1 MSSSSLLSNLSV
13 SVWNAF
19 LRLLCYP
26 SIFTKRDF
34 VLLSTGAAQVLEE
47 RGLVVTY
54 SAQLFVQ
61 FTLIHSI
68 NIRHLLCD
76 WSSKSFYFN
85 VAIDSKC

>member
-47 RGLVVTY
+47 RGLVGYLLSTVICSIYINSFNKY
-54 SAQLFVQ
+54 SATSL
-61 FTLIHSI
+61 
-68 NIRHLLCD
+68 
-76 WSSKSFYFN
+76 
-85 VAIDSKC
+85 